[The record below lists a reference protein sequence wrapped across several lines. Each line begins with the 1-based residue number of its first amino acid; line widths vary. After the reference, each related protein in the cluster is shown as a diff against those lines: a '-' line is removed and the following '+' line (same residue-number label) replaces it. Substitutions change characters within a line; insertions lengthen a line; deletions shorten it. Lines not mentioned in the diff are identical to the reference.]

1 MKEAFPIIDSHFRI
15 LFSIICGKDHYNRS
29 RAKESCMQKEKADME
44 EESDTGRIVKQK
56 GGCDEKINIQE
67 GHNLR
72 GRQKSRLCFF
82 IPFFRKGMNYI
93 KGQPPG
99 RIIAMGFAFVIL
111 TGSFLLMLP
120 CSVREG
126 AQVSLS
132 LIHI

>member
-1 MKEAFPIIDSHFRI
+1 
-15 LFSIICGKDHYNRS
+15 
-29 RAKESCMQKEKADME
+29 ME

-56 GGCDEKINIQE
+56 GDSDEKINIQE
-67 GHNLR
+67 GHNLH

-120 CSVREG
+120 CSDVYKRQSEG
-126 AQVSLS
+126 RCNDCYRWEAQFQYKKTV
-132 LIHI
+132 